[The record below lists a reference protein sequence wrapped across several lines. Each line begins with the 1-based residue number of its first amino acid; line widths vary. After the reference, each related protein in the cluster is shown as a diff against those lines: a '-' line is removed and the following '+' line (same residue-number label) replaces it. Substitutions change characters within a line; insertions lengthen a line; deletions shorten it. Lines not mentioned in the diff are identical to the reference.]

1 MHLKQVATGARL
13 PECRSERIARLGSQ
27 SDACAIHPVGE
38 FRSAALVEPLQRVCN
53 AHRRYL
59 PMAQGG
65 QVRRELREQPHVL
78 LAAAHGPGAQARS
91 NGEQSLR
98 QRMPSFLGCDFGP
111 QQVDEPIPRDRA
123 RASLEMEV
131 EQDGKMFLGTESD
144 GRVATIHE
152 LRGSEKGELKQR

>member
-1 MHLKQVATGARL
+1 MRAETMG
-13 PECRSERIARLGSQ
+13 RSPRSSRRS
-27 SDACAIHPVGE
+27 SRAISGVG
-38 FRSAALVEPLQRVCN
+38 LVLS
-53 AHRRYL
+53 
-59 PMAQGG
+59 
-65 QVRRELREQPHVL
+65 
-78 LAAAHGPGAQARS
+78 AAAHGPGAQARS

-152 LRGSEKGELKQR
+152 LRGSEKSELKQR

>member
-38 FRSAALVEPLQRVCN
+38 FRSAPLVGPWKRFCN
-53 AHRRYL
+53 APGPYW
-59 PMAQGG
+59 PMARGG
-65 QVRRELREQPHVL
+65 KTRRELREQPHVL

-98 QRMPSFLGCDFGP
+98 QRMPSFLWCDLGP
-111 QQVDEPIPRDRA
+111 QQVDEPIPRDR
-123 RASLEMEV
+123 
-131 EQDGKMFLGTESD
+131 
-144 GRVATIHE
+144 
-152 LRGSEKGELKQR
+152 